1 MPVEPLTDIAY
12 VTGEAISEKVGEKL
26 EKIPFWKKFRTYL
39 VFVPILISVIWL
51 VGINQEWV

>member
-12 VTGEAISEKVGEKL
+12 VTGEAISEKVGENL
-26 EKIPFWKKFRTYL
+26 EKIPFRKKFRTYL
-39 VFVPILISVIWL
+39 VFVPILISVIWF

>member
-26 EKIPFWKKFRTYL
+26 EHFWYLFQFLFR
-39 VFVPILISVIWL
+39 
-51 VGINQEWV
+51 